1 MECSFCKHPLPGR
14 RFPQGWRTCGSFVA
28 CPPCRQKRFRL
39 RRITTRIQEPLG
51 ASWQELNDALDE
63 ALGEMTPLL
72 IRDPAPELMFTEQEA
87 WLRTSIGN
95 RRWWLRLNTAH
106 WSAGRRAA
114 CRKIVSGEGLVGEVL
129 LYRENMGWGRR
140 SKPFPSSQ
148 GSPGLLCRMVLWL
161 RREHCEEVSDAC
173 SVMEKMRLRREHREE
188 AGEDCSVT
196 EKKDIEWMDIT
207 DVRTEIRANRV
218 TCPAQIPTFPGS
230 YRPHVQCKVAQLYFL
245 MGWSVAK
252 IADRYR
258 LARSQTRQILNEWK
272 QRAARAGYVQHIP
285 PPEIVSQKETNEI
298 FENLRLISGLQAGEE
313 GAYERVIDDF
323 QSPVYNLAYRLVGDR
338 IEAERITEQ
347 AFCELFRKASS
358 HDGSVSLRTR
368 LYQSVVDESCMSG
381 DSRYRGHAERATIMP
396 LERELQALHPLLRA
410 VLVLKEVEGMTHEE
424 VAEVL
429 RISVSAVK
437 SWAAKGREG
446 LVREM
451 VAPPES
457 VITNMPHSSMMVLAQ
472 PIESDAFASANLHSS
487 VS

>member
-1 MECSFCKHPLPGR
+1 MECSFCKHSRPGR
-14 RFPQGWRTCGSFVA
+14 QLPHGWRTCGSFLA

-39 RRITTRIQEPLG
+39 RRITTRIPEPLG

-72 IRDPAPELMFTEQEA
+72 IRDPAPELMFTEGEA

-95 RRWWLRLNTAH
+95 RCWSLRLNTAH

-129 LYRENMGWGRR
+129 LYRENMGRGRR

-148 GSPGLLCRMVLWL
+148 GSPGLLCRVVLWL
-161 RREHCEEVSDAC
+161 RREY
-173 SVMEKMRLRREHREE
+173 REE
-188 AGEDCSVT
+188 AGEDCSVM

-230 YRPHVQCKVAQLYFL
+230 YRPHVQSNVAQLYFL

-258 LARSQTRQILNEWK
+258 LARSQTRQVLNEWK

-298 FENLRLISGLQAGEE
+298 FANLRLISGLRAGAE

-323 QSPVYNLAYRLVGDR
+323 QSPVYNFAYRLAGDR
-338 IEAERITEQ
+338 IEAERITER

-368 LYQSVVDESCMSG
+368 LYQTVVDESCMSC
-381 DSRYRGHAERATIMP
+381 DSRCCGHAEGATIMP
-396 LERELQALHPLLRA
+396 LERELQTLHPLLRA
-410 VLVLKEVEGMTHEE
+410 VLVLKEVEGMTYEE

-446 LVREM
+446 LV
-451 VAPPES
+451 
-457 VITNMPHSSMMVLAQ
+457 
-472 PIESDAFASANLHSS
+472 
-487 VS
+487 